1 MNRKG
6 ITSVQLKP
14 QIAKMLNDFA
24 KQGISKS
31 EMINEALRQYLVKKE
46 FQGIHEKMVP
56 YARAKKLYTDE
67 DIERALQ

>member
-6 ITSVQLKP
+6 MTSVQLKP
-14 QIAKMLNDFA
+14 QIAKMLEYYA

-46 FQGIHEKMVP
+46 FQGIREKMVP
-56 YARAKKLYTDE
+56 YAQVKKLYTDE

>member
-6 ITSVQLKP
+6 VTSVQLKP
-14 QIAKMLNDFA
+14 QIAKMLNHFA

-46 FQGIHEKMVP
+46 FQGIREKMVP

>member
-6 ITSVQLKP
+6 MTSVQLKP
-14 QIAKMLNDFA
+14 QIAKMLQCFA
-24 KQGISKS
+24 DKGISKS

-46 FQGIHEKMVP
+46 FQGIREKMVP